1 MVLLLQFK
9 RIVGVA
15 INGGTLFVC
24 VYDFYGH
31 ANLILL
37 MGREKRSGVVTL
49 FCREGS
55 IEEVC
60 DIWYFIAFDY
70 IRH

>member
-37 MGREKRSGVVTL
+37 MGREKRTSDDTVL
-49 FCREGS
+49 
-55 IEEVC
+55 
-60 DIWYFIAFDY
+60 
-70 IRH
+70 

>member
-37 MGREKRSGVVTL
+37 MGREKRTSDTVL
-49 FCREGS
+49 
-55 IEEVC
+55 
-60 DIWYFIAFDY
+60 
-70 IRH
+70 

>member
-15 INGGTLFVC
+15 INGGTLFVY
-24 VYDFYGH
+24 VYGH

-60 DIWYFIAFDY
+60 DIW
-70 IRH
+70 